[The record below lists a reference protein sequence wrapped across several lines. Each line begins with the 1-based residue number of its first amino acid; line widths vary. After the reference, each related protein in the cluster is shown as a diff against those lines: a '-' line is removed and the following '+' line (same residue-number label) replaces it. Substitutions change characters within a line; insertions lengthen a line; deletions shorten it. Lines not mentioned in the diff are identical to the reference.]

1 MRTYKEQTERILEQ
15 FQQHNAIRRKRKR
28 SVYMAISLSGCF
40 IFIMVSISLLMGEL
54 QNSPFTIDKK
64 DQNKSNVEEY
74 VLENRKDS
82 KGNSYK
88 SAIYKDLNANIYF
101 NELLETSNNQA
112 KSNIVIDTEK
122 AIDKQLSLNEVLD
135 ILGVDIRPIKI
146 PVKMKSYMDVYP
158 DAKFIAYYYNDGT
171 PLYEQFSF
179 SYKEDF
185 DNEEYN
191 PLEKKLQILASKQ
204 ELITDYSIVEND
216 KLVKSTINE
225 QELLVGK
232 RKMGYGPYTTVDNGP
247 NVPAGYY
254 DIFVAQFVMDGIHL
268 EVVADNFTED
278 EFIESLVS
286 IIQR

>member
-15 FQQHNAIRRKRKR
+15 FQQHNAIIRKRKK
-28 SVYMAISLSGCF
+28 SVYMTLSLSGCF
-40 IFIMVSISLLMGEL
+40 IFIMVFISLLTGKL
-54 QNSPFTIDKK
+54 QNDPFTIDKN
-64 DQNKSNVEEY
+64 DQNKGNIKEY

-88 SAIYKDLNANIYF
+88 SAIYKDLKVKIYF
-101 NELLETSNNQA
+101 NELLGTSNNQE

-122 AIDKQLSLNEVLD
+122 AIEKQLSLNEVLD
-135 ILGVDIRPIKI
+135 ILGVDIRPTRI
-146 PVKMKSYMDVYP
+146 PINMKSYMDVYP
-158 DAKFIAYYYNDGT
+158 DAKFTAYYYSDGT

-216 KLVKSTINE
+216 ALVKSTINE

-268 EVVADNFTED
+268 EVIADNFTED

-286 IIQR
+286 IIQQ

>member
-1 MRTYKEQTERILEQ
+1 MRTYKEQTERILEKL
-15 FQQHNAIRRKRKR
+15 QQHNAIRRKRKR
-28 SVYMAISLSGCF
+28 SVYMAVSLLGCF
-40 IFIMVSISLLMGEL
+40 IFIVVSISLLAEEL
-54 QNSPFTIDKK
+54 KNDPFTIDKK
-64 DQNKSNVEEY
+64 NPNKSNVEEY
-74 VLENRKDS
+74 VLENGNDAKENSHKSTIYKDS
-82 KGNSYK
+82 KV
-88 SAIYKDLNANIYF
+88 NIYF

-112 KSNIVIDTEK
+112 KLNIVINNEK
-122 AIDKQLSLNEVLD
+122 AIEKQLSLNEVLD
-135 ILGVDIRPIKI
+135 ILGVDIRPTRI
-146 PVKMKSYMDVYP
+146 PINMKSYMDVYP
-158 DAKFIAYYYNDGT
+158 DAKFIAYYYNDGA

-191 PLEKKLQILASKQ
+191 PLEKKLQVLASKQ

-216 KLVKSTINE
+216 TLVKSTINE

-232 RKMGYGPYTTVDNGP
+232 RKMGYGPYTIVDNGP
-247 NVPAGYY
+247 NVPTGYY

-278 EFIESLVS
+278 ELIESLVS

>member
-1 MRTYKEQTERILEQ
+1 MRTYKEQTERILEK
-15 FQQHNAIRRKRKR
+15 FQQHNAIMRKRKR
-28 SVYMAISLSGCF
+28 SVYMAVSLSGCF
-40 IFIMVSISLLMGEL
+40 IFIMVFISLLTGEL
-54 QNSPFTIDKK
+54 QNDPFTIDKN

-82 KGNSYK
+82 KGNAYK
-88 SAIYKDLNANIYF
+88 SAIFKELKVNIYF
-101 NELLETSNNQA
+101 NELLETSTNQA
-112 KSNIVIDTEK
+112 KSNVVIDTEK
-122 AIDKQLSLNEVLD
+122 AIEKQLSLNEVLD
-135 ILGVDIRPIKI
+135 ILGVDIRPTVI
-146 PVKMKSYMDVYP
+146 PINMKSYMDVYP
-158 DAKFIAYYYNDGT
+158 DAKFTAYYYNDGT

-191 PLEKKLQILASKQ
+191 PLEKKLQVLASKQ

-216 KLVKSTINE
+216 KLVKSAINE

-268 EVVADNFTED
+268 EIVADNFTED